1 MTLGKK
7 IVLSFVF
14 LSVLLG
20 ALGILWETYYAEIT
34 NEQLKESRDAS
45 AVVSYTNEMEVSLY
59 KGLLYLNT
67 IREAGEV
74 ENLELDVQRLPSRSF
89 LISAYEKGQAEFDSA
104 QVQVEYLL
112 SDDPELMLQLSELN
126 NRILLFRS
134 LISEWLELLDDDPYE
149 ANLMFLSS
157 IEPYF
162 LNNIMPKVS
171 ELRKETVR
179 SQNEKIADLDAQ
191 LYSARLVNQLGS
203 TLAVLLGLLLAF
215 YLYRSITSPL
225 KKLMESARKI
235 GEGNL
240 RERVEIN
247 TRDELGKLGSAF
259 NSMAAGLESKT
270 ISTEYLD
277 NVLESIQEAI
287 FVADKDGIVKRV
299 NGSASAMLGYDRE
312 EIINKPLKGF
322 FYLTDPENELKNT
335 VNEEVVEYNL
345 VTRKK
350 EHIPVLFSE
359 ADLIEHGQ
367 KVGTVNVASD
377 ISKIKQAE
385 KELKEAVDEKE
396 MMLAE
401 IHHRV
406 KNNLAV
412 ISGLLQLQSYQSDNE
427 EISRA
432 LTDSQFRIQSMAL
445 VHEMLYES
453 ENLAYID
460 YRKYIN
466 DLLQAITSMHLS
478 EEKDIRLETGV
489 EKFSLTIAQA
499 IPCSLLINEILVN
512 CYKHAFTEQKEG
524 TITVTAFERN
534 GIVTMNIK
542 DDGKGVTK
550 EAFFSS
556 KSLGATLIKTL
567 TEQLEGT
574 FDILEND
581 GPGTTFYLEFKKDLS
596 PDSI

>member
-1 MTLGKK
+1 MTLGRK

-20 ALGILWETYYAEIT
+20 ALGLLWETYYAQIT
-34 NEQLKESRDAS
+34 NEKLKESRDAS

-59 KGLLYLNT
+59 EGLLYLTT
-67 IREAGEV
+67 IRETE
-74 ENLELDVQRLPSRSF
+74 EIEDLELDVQRLPSRSF
-89 LISAYEKGQAEFDSA
+89 LIKSYEGVQAEFDSVHI
-104 QVQVEYLL
+104 QLEYLL
-112 SDDPELMLQLSELN
+112 RDDPDLMLHLN
-126 NRILLFRS
+126 EFSNRIQLLKN
-134 LISEWLELLDDDPYE
+134 LIKEWLKLLDE
-149 ANLMFLSS
+149 APNEAKIMFVSS

-179 SQNEKIADLDAQ
+179 AQNEKIAELDAQ
-191 LYSARLVNQLGS
+191 LNSARKVNQLGS
-203 TLAVLLGLLLAF
+203 TLALLLGLLLAF

-225 KKLMESARKI
+225 KTLMEFTRKI
-235 GEGNL
+235 GQGNL
-240 RERVEIN
+240 KERVKIN
-247 TRDELGKLGSAF
+247 TKDEFGKLAEAF
-259 NSMAAGLESKT
+259 NSMATGLESKT

-287 FVADKDGIVKRV
+287 FVVDNDGIVKRV
-299 NGSASAMLGYDRE
+299 NGSAASMLGYDRE
-312 EIINKPLKGF
+312 EIIDKPLKGF
-322 FYLTDPENELKNT
+322 FYLTDLENELKNT
-335 VNEEVVEYNL
+335 TQDKEVEYNL

-350 EHIPVLFSE
+350 EHIPVLLSE

-367 KVGTVNVASD
+367 KVGAVNVASD
-377 ISKIKQAE
+377 ITKIKQVE
-385 KELKEAVDEKE
+385 RELKVAVEEKE

-427 EISRA
+427 EITKA
-432 LTDSQFRIQSMAL
+432 LSDSQFRIQSMAL
-445 VHEMLYES
+445 VHEMLYKS

-460 YRKYIN
+460 YRRYIN
-466 DLLQAITSMHLS
+466 DLLQAIMSMHYTD
-478 EEKDIRLETGV
+478 EKKIHLETGV

-512 CYKHAFTEQKEG
+512 SFKHAFTNQKEG

-534 GIVTMNIK
+534 DIVTMYIK
-542 DDGKGVTK
+542 DDGKGVSKK
-550 EAFFSS
+550 EFFKSR
-556 KSLGATLIKTL
+556 SLGATLIKTL

-581 GPGTTFYLEFKKDLS
+581 GPGTTFYLEFKKDHS
-596 PDSI
+596 PDG